1 MHCLSA
7 TRKRIPLD
15 AADAE
20 LLAAVGER
28 ARAFR
33 RAMGWTRK
41 VVARQ
46 AGLSERFIAQIEAGE
61 GNPSVLS
68 IGALARALHVEVM
81 DFFRHLAE
89 EPMPESQPPLGPT
102 RAVALLGLRG
112 AGKST
117 IGARAA
123 ALARFRFVEL
133 DVLVEQDAGLAAG
146 ELFELQGAAY
156 YRKLELEA
164 LGRALDDGGAVMIA
178 TTGGL
183 VTDHTAFERVLSRT
197 TTIWLR
203 ARPEDH
209 FRRVIEQGDTRPMQ
223 NRERAMDE
231 LRAILRARRALYE
244 RAHHV
249 VDTSRLGL
257 ERSVDRVVK
266 IAREALAG

>member
-1 MHCLSA
+1 MSSA
-7 TRKRIPLD
+7 HRTAPPA
-15 AADAE
+15 AADAVV
-20 LLAAVGER
+20 LAKVATR

-33 RAMGWTRK
+33 QALGWTRRA
-41 VVARQ
+41 VAER
-46 AGLSERFIAQIEAGE
+46 AGLSERFLAQIEGGA

-68 IGALARALHVEVM
+68 MAALARALHVTVG
-81 DFFRHLAE
+81 DFFDRTDDE
-89 EPMPESQPPLGPT
+89 MPESQPPLGPT

-123 ALARFRFVEL
+123 AEARARFVEL
-133 DVLVEQDAGLAAG
+133 DVLVEHDAGLAAG

-156 YRKLELEA
+156 YRKLEREA
-164 LGRALDDGGAVMIA
+164 LDRTLGEGGSVMIA

-183 VTDHTAFERVLSRT
+183 VTDHGALERVLAT
-197 TTIWLR
+197 TTSIWLR
-203 ARPEDH
+203 ATPEDH

-223 NRERAMDE
+223 NRDRAMDE

-266 IAREALAG
+266 IARRALAS